1 MAHHHHHHHH
11 SHAHSHAEEGGEGRL
26 ILSILLN
33 LLITVVEVIGGLLSG
48 SLALLSD
55 ALHNLSDT
63 TSLAVSWATV
73 RISRRPADVRRTF
86 GYRRAQIIGAFV
98 NLITL
103 VVIALFLVSEAVE
116 RYLNPEPI
124 DGLVML
130 SVALVGLAANLL
142 TAVLLYRQSRH
153 SLNIRSAFIHIVS
166 DAVSSVGVVVGGVL
180 ILLYDLYL
188 VDTLLTILISAY
200 ILVQSYQ
207 LLRQTTRILMQSV
220 PEGMEL
226 ERIVAEIVRVEGVE
240 GVHHIHVW
248 QLDEA
253 TTNLEAHVLIE
264 EANLEAMP
272 RIKSEIKARLRQQF
286 AIAHSTLEFEVGH
299 CGDEEAACYEVSPE
313 QPEPERK
320 PGR

>member
-11 SHAHSHAEEGGEGRL
+11 GHTHAADAGEVRL
-26 ILSILLN
+26 VLSILLN
-33 LLITVVEVIGGLLSG
+33 LLITVVEVVGGILSG

-63 TSLAVSWATV
+63 TSLGVSWATL
-73 RISRRPADVRRTF
+73 RISHRPADIKRTF

-124 DGLVML
+124 DGAIML

-166 DAVSSVGVVVGGVL
+166 DAVSSVGVVMGGLL
-180 ILLYDLYL
+180 IILYQLYI
-188 VDTLLTILISAY
+188 VDVLLTVAISAY

-207 LLRQTTRILMQSV
+207 MLRQTARILMQSV
-220 PEGMEL
+220 PQGMQME
-226 ERIVAEIVRVEGVE
+226 EIYNEVRKVPGVLDIHH
-240 GVHHIHVW
+240 VHIW

-253 TTNLEAHVLIE
+253 NTNLEAHIVVDQVDLGE
-264 EANLEAMP
+264 MP
-272 RIKSEIKARLRQQF
+272 RIKQQVKQRLREAF
-286 AIAHSTLEFEVGH
+286 KINHTTLEFEF
-299 CGDEEAACYEVSPE
+299 GDCPEGDNGCYEP
-313 QPEPERK
+313 
-320 PGR
+320 